1 MKENLFFVA
10 TVVKTK
16 MTIKRK
22 LNTKTLREKRD
33 ILSHIEKGIT
43 NKEGTDKFGVP
54 KNIISS

>member
-1 MKENLFFVA
+1 MKENLFFVV

-22 LNTKTLREKRD
+22 LNTKTLKEKRD